1 MNVEAKS
8 PWLRM
13 VNGYKN
19 YYCYWLDKQL
29 ATRTPYSDKRPFG
42 VAHHGESSCS
52 MLCEARIT
60 LVLFVRAFL
69 QGLLASQEKR
79 PMAPP

>member
-29 ATRTPYSDKRPFG
+29 ATRTPYSGKRSFG
-42 VAHHGESSCS
+42 VAHHDDDDSVHYHNYYL
-52 MLCEARIT
+52 M
-60 LVLFVRAFL
+60 RAFE
-69 QGLLASQEKR
+69 A
-79 PMAPP
+79 

>member
-42 VAHHGESSCS
+42 VAHHDDDDSVHYHNYYL
-52 MLCEARIT
+52 M
-60 LVLFVRAFL
+60 RAFE
-69 QGLLASQEKR
+69 A
-79 PMAPP
+79 